1 MKEKLTIA
9 AGITLAA
16 IAHITPAAAIFM
28 IALGDEPIRAIGA
41 GVCLVSTFV
50 LGYIHGQN
58 GSLDKR

>member
-16 IAHITPAAAIFM
+16 LAHITPIAAILM
-28 IALGDEPIRAIGA
+28 IAVGNEPIRAIGA
-41 GVCLVSTFV
+41 GVCFVSTFA
-50 LGYIHGQN
+50 LGYIHGKN